1 MDGLQ
6 LAHKIKGNKMRS
18 NIDVVSEFHKKFY
31 NEGDEIYGHVTYM
44 GIPTLKCP
52 LDLWIYQEIIW
63 EYRPDVIIET
73 GTYLGGSTLFLADT
87 LKNAE
92 IDGTVFAID
101 IVDKVRPLIANK
113 NNNIRFIWGSSTN
126 IDLVDTLYSMVGGK
140 NTLVILDS
148 IHTKEHV
155 LDELNIYSRFIKPNG
170 YIIVEDTNLNGHPV
184 RNDWGDGPMEAVNEF
199 LIQNSDFMIDSTKEK
214 FLMTFNPRGY
224 LKKKERGK

>member
-1 MDGLQ
+1 
-6 LAHKIKGNKMRS
+6 
-18 NIDVVSEFHKKFY
+18 
-31 NEGDEIYGHVTYM
+31 
-44 GIPTLKCP
+44 
-52 LDLWIYQEIIW
+52 
-63 EYRPDVIIET
+63 
-73 GTYLGGSTLFLADT
+73 
-87 LKNAE
+87 
-92 IDGTVFAID
+92 
-101 IVDKVRPLIANK
+101 
-113 NNNIRFIWGSSTN
+113 
-126 IDLVDTLYSMVGGK
+126 MVGGK